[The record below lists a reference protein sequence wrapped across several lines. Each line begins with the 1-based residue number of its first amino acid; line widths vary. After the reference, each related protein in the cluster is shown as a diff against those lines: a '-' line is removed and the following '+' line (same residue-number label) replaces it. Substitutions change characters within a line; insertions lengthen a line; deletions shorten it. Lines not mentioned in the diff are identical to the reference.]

1 MPLPVPNVSCSAKPL
16 DSWHTFAAV
25 GQVVG
30 AEGAG
35 ESPSRPA
42 ARGRAAEAAKIRRT
56 CLGQSEA
63 TAAGAEAAAAKQP
76 PAARHRELFAPG
88 QATKTW
94 FGVIFSSAQV
104 LPYFAIY
111 PFMPQ
116 VLATLQISAA
126 DTQNLVLNLALLLGG
141 VIGLSCR

>member
-1 MPLPVPNVSCSAKPL
+1 MPKALANL
-16 DSWHTFAAV
+16 RAAR
-25 GQVVG
+25 
-30 AEGAG
+30 
-35 ESPSRPA
+35 PPA
-42 ARGRAAEAAKIRRT
+42 AGPPRPRRSAAPAWGSPRPPPPA
-56 CLGQSEA
+56 
-63 TAAGAEAAAAKQP
+63 AEAAAAKQP

>member
-1 MPLPVPNVSCSAKPL
+1 MA
-16 DSWHTFAAV
+16 HIAAA

-56 CLGQSEA
+56 CLGQSDAAAATA

-76 PAARHRELFAPG
+76 PAARYRELFAPG

-116 VLATLQISAA
+116 VLATLQISGA

>member
-1 MPLPVPNVSCSAKPL
+1 MA
-16 DSWHTFAAV
+16 HIAAA

-56 CLGQSEA
+56 CLGQSDAAAAAATA

-76 PAARHRELFAPG
+76 PAARYRELFAPG

-116 VLATLQISAA
+116 VLATMQISGA